1 MEVYVEPELE
11 AGLAQQLDALHAAQ
25 TAPFLELVSDY
36 AACLQHNRELE
47 VRVAQLDKEVAEL
60 RDEVGARHAFAV
72 SGGGAMI

>member
-47 VRVAQLDKEVAEL
+47 VRQDIHVCTPQPTMLMAL
-60 RDEVGARHAFAV
+60 
-72 SGGGAMI
+72 S